1 MSKKAKYKAVR
12 SNDPYNCTVESSRDI
27 ICQRCTYSGA
37 RKIARALNA
46 MEAKKP
52 SRNSLQWRLT
62 K

>member
-1 MSKKAKYKAVR
+1 MSKKAKYKIDEADLTVR
-12 SNDPYNCTVESSRDI
+12 NWQGTFVCACGSINA
-27 ICQRCTYSGA
+27 A
-37 RKIARALNA
+37 RRIARSLNA